1 LDLFVNNAKRFGQ
14 TQVEDQGAPERM
26 TSARRRNMAL
36 SVNTNVGALNAL
48 ASSNSTTKMLETSMA
63 RLASGKRINSAGDDA
78 AGSAIASRL
87 SSEITGTKMAIRN
100 TLDAQALIDTAEG
113 AHSEVVNILQRM
125 RELAVQASSDTNDTN
140 DRTNIQTELDA
151 LSSELDRIGSV
162 TEWAGQLL
170 LNGDATIAG
179 SVSTTASEEKS
190 FTFQIGQ
197 GTSTADQYTLDIEAL
212 DTVSLALGSAS
223 TTYLT
228 TSTIGT
234 VSGSGSTTAT
244 LTAGTAVAATTSV
257 PGSNTLT
264 VGAAADRVETLTIL
278 AGGTTFTVTTG
289 SSDSTTVIG
298 AAIAAAFSS
307 TGYTAT
313 ASAGTVTFKN
323 TTGST
328 VAGTT
333 LLDVSDSTGANTAI
347 DLLDTALNT
356 VAGFQADLGAVSNR
370 LDHTV
375 GNLTNIATN
384 LEMSKGR
391 IEDADFATESTNLAK
406 AQILSQAATAML
418 AQANT
423 SKQGVLQLLQR

>member
-1 LDLFVNNAKRFGQ
+1 
-14 TQVEDQGAPERM
+14 
-26 TSARRRNMAL
+26 MAL

-170 LNGDATIAG
+170 LNGDATTAG

-212 DTVSLALGSAS
+212 DTVSLALGSAG
-223 TTYLT
+223 TTYLA

-234 VSGSGSTTAT
+234 VSGSGSTTVT
-244 LTAGTAVAATTSV
+244 LTAGTAVTASTTV

-264 VGAAADRVETLTIL
+264 VGAAADKVETLSIV

-289 SSDSTTVIG
+289 SSDTKTAIG
-298 AAIAAAFSS
+298 TAIAAAFSS

-313 ASAGTVTFKN
+313 ASTAGVVTFKN
-323 TTGST
+323 NTGSL

>member
-1 LDLFVNNAKRFGQ
+1 
-14 TQVEDQGAPERM
+14 
-26 TSARRRNMAL
+26 MAL

-48 ASSNSTTKMLETSMA
+48 TSSNSTTKLLETSMA

-87 SSEITGTKMAIRN
+87 GSEIIGTKMAIRN
-100 TLDAQALIDTAEG
+100 TLDAQSLINTAEG

-140 DRTNIQTELDA
+140 DRTNIQTEMDA
-151 LSSELDRIGSV
+151 LGTELDRIGSV

-170 LNGDATIAG
+170 LNGDSTDAG
-179 SVSTTASEEKS
+179 SISDTANAEKS

-212 DTVSLALGSAS
+212 DTVSLALGSINDSYTGAVG
-223 TTYLT
+223 TVTAT
-228 TSTIGT
+228 KTSTAGT
-234 VSGSGSTTAT
+234 STVGT
-244 LTAGTAVAATTSV
+244 TAVAATGT
-257 PGSNTLT
+257 
-264 VGAAADRVETLTIL
+264 
-278 AGGTTFTVTTG
+278 AGGYNTITMAGTFASGDTVVVVAGTTTATATTTTTVTADMAT
-289 SSDSTTVIG
+289 
-298 AAIAAAFSS
+298 AIAAAWSQ

-313 ASAGTVTFKN
+313 ASGSVVTITNTATTAGTSA
-323 TTGST
+323 TTD
-328 VAGTT
+328 
-333 LLDVSDSTGANTAI
+333 LDVSTSTGANSAI
-347 DLLDTALNT
+347 DLIDTALNT
-356 VAGFQADLGAVSNR
+356 VAGYQADLGAVSNR

-375 GNLTNIATN
+375 ANLTNIASN
-384 LEMSKGR
+384 LEVSRGR

-406 AQILSQAATAML
+406 AQILAQAATAML

>member
-1 LDLFVNNAKRFGQ
+1 
-14 TQVEDQGAPERM
+14 
-26 TSARRRNMAL
+26 MAL

-170 LNGDATIAG
+170 LNGDATTAG

-212 DTVSLALGSAS
+212 DTVSLALGSAG
-223 TTYLT
+223 TTYLA

-234 VSGSGSTTAT
+234 VSGSGSTTVT
-244 LTAGTAVAATTSV
+244 LTAGTAVTASTTV

-264 VGAAADRVETLTIL
+264 VGATATTVDTLSIV

-289 SSDSTTVIG
+289 SSDTKTVIG
-298 AAIAAAFSS
+298 TAIAAAFSS

-313 ASAGTVTFKN
+313 ASTAGVVTFKN
-323 TTGST
+323 NTGSL

>member
-1 LDLFVNNAKRFGQ
+1 
-14 TQVEDQGAPERM
+14 
-26 TSARRRNMAL
+26 MAL

-170 LNGDATIAG
+170 LNGDATTAG

-212 DTVSLALGSAS
+212 DTVSLALGSAG
-223 TTYLT
+223 TTYLA

-234 VSGSGSTTAT
+234 VSGSGSTTVT
-244 LTAGTAVAATTSV
+244 LTAGTAVTASTTV

-264 VGAAADRVETLTIL
+264 VGADATTLDTLTIV

-289 SSDSTTVIG
+289 SSDTKTVIG
-298 AAIAAAFSS
+298 TAIAAAFSS

-313 ASAGTVTFKN
+313 ASTAGVVTFKN
-323 TTGST
+323 NTGSL

>member
-1 LDLFVNNAKRFGQ
+1 
-14 TQVEDQGAPERM
+14 
-26 TSARRRNMAL
+26 MAL

-48 ASSNSTTKMLETSMA
+48 TSSNSTTKLLETSMA

-87 SSEITGTKMAIRN
+87 GSEIIGTKMAIRN
-100 TLDAQALIDTAEG
+100 TLDAQSLINTAEG

-140 DRTNIQTELDA
+140 DRTNIQTEMDA
-151 LSSELDRIGSV
+151 LGTELDRIGSV

-170 LNGDATIAG
+170 LNGDATTAG
-179 SVSTTASEEKS
+179 SISATANEEKS

-212 DTVSLALGSAS
+212 DTVSLALGSINDSYTGAVG
-223 TTYLT
+223 TVTAT
-228 TSTIGT
+228 KTSTSGT
-234 VSGSGSTTAT
+234 STVGTTAVAPTGTAGGYNTITMAGTFASGDTVVVVAGTTTAT
-244 LTAGTAVAATTSV
+244 ATT
-257 PGSNTLT
+257 
-264 VGAAADRVETLTIL
+264 
-278 AGGTTFTVTTG
+278 TTTVTADMAT
-289 SSDSTTVIG
+289 
-298 AAIAAAFSS
+298 AIAAAWSQ

-313 ASAGTVTFKN
+313 ASGSVVTITN
-323 TTGST
+323 TATT
-328 VAGTT
+328 AGTT
-333 LLDVSDSTGANTAI
+333 ATTDLDVSSSSGANSAI
-347 DLLDTALNT
+347 DLIDTALNT
-356 VAGFQADLGAVSNR
+356 VAGYQADLGAVSNR

-375 GNLTNIATN
+375 ANLTNIASN
-384 LEMSKGR
+384 LEVSRGR

-406 AQILSQAATAML
+406 AQILAQAATAML